1 MLGGRESSLST
12 FDRIVRGMEDNLV
25 VITFEEEDTAAEVL
39 KVIRRLEHEGV
50 MKLSDSAVV
59 AKDPDGKVHV
69 KNEVSSATEVGAVT
83 GAVVGG
89 LLTVFFPVVGI
100 AMGAAA
106 GAGIGALVH
115 QGVDGSFVKEVSEG
129 LKPGGSALFLI
140 VSHGHPS
147 ALDAL
152 KPYKGTVYQT
162 TLPDD
167 VEQRLR
173 QAMA

>member
-1 MLGGRESSLST
+1 
-12 FDRIVRGMEDNLV
+12 MEDNLV
-25 VITFEEEDTAAEVL
+25 VITFEEEGTAAEVL
-39 KVIRRLEHEGV
+39 KTIRRLEHEGV

-69 KNEVSSATEVGAVT
+69 KNEVSSATEVGAVS
-83 GAVVGG
+83 GAVIGG
-89 LLTVFFPVVGI
+89 LLTVFFPVAGI
-100 AMGAAA
+100 AIGALGGAAV
-106 GAGIGALVH
+106 GALVH
-115 QGVDGSFVKEVSEG
+115 SGVDGSFVKEVSEG

-140 VSHGHPS
+140 IAQGHPS
-147 ALDAL
+147 AIDAL

>member
-1 MLGGRESSLST
+1 LSSFGG
-12 FDRIVRGMEDNLV
+12 IVAGMEDNLV
-25 VITFEEEDTAAEVL
+25 VITFDQEDTAAEVL

-89 LLTVFFPVVGI
+89 LLTVFFPVAGI
-100 AMGAAA
+100 ALGAAA

-115 QGVDGSFVKEVSEG
+115 AGVDGSFVKEVSEG
-129 LKPGGSALFLI
+129 LQPGGSALFMI
-140 VSHGHPS
+140 ISHGHPS
-147 ALDAL
+147 AIDAL

-162 TLPDD
+162 TLPEE
-167 VEQRLR
+167 VEERLR
-173 QAMA
+173 KAMA